1 MKYNNSKT
9 VVDGITFDSKK
20 EAKRYTVLKSLQDDG
35 YIKDLKLQVP
45 FELVPKQLGERSVRY
60 IADFTYYDVEK
71 NINVVED
78 VKGFKTDVYKL
89 KRKLFKYRYP
99 EYTFIET

>member
-60 IADFTYYDVEK
+60 IAVFSALVTAH
-71 NINVVED
+71 
-78 VKGFKTDVYKL
+78 
-89 KRKLFKYRYP
+89 
-99 EYTFIET
+99 